1 MRGNPIQQQKYNE
14 KVTKAADSFWGAFQM
29 TENGKVKSTLMLYSF
44 CLAWLFIFV
53 YGALFFFLLDPL
65 DAVLAGLPVTAVNL
79 LEALIPSAV
88 GAAVCG
94 LAWFL
99 SKTEKRLLPAAY
111 LWAFLLM
118 LACLITLLIY
128 SKDEP
133 EVRQMILWL
142 FGMFVLPPLV
152 LGGGSSIFLYYRYW
166 KNKPQ
171 AAPAARLEKRQ

>member
-79 LEALIPSAV
+79 LEALIPSAGGV
-88 GAAVCG
+88 RPGMVFIQNGEAAAAGSVSLGVFTDAG
-94 LAWFL
+94 LPHHSADLF
-99 SKTEKRLLPAAY
+99 KR
-111 LWAFLLM
+111 
-118 LACLITLLIY
+118 
-128 SKDEP
+128 
-133 EVRQMILWL
+133 
-142 FGMFVLPPLV
+142 
-152 LGGGSSIFLYYRYW
+152 
-166 KNKPQ
+166 
-171 AAPAARLEKRQ
+171 